1 MQRTLV
7 IIVIVSIAIMAIDG
21 CSEKEDI
28 VGWDKARW
36 GMTLSELEKLYE
48 LEGWVKTEFNRR
60 PLKKQ
65 YEIGGFNFGGNFVFD
80 RRSPSGE
87 LFEINLWSMTE
98 NAKNKDIYEKLMS
111 LYIRKY
117 GKPRTDKEEVTK
129 TGQNKRIAIWNRP
142 SGRVTHRYEYS
153 NLHEMAVCLITYQRA
168 LPEIDKK

>member
-65 YEIGGFNFGGNFVFD
+65 SEIGGFNFGGNFVFD

-117 GKPRTDKEEVTK
+117 GKPDTDKEDDTK
-129 TGQNKRIAIWNRP
+129 TKQHTRELIWNRP
-142 SGRVTHRYEYS
+142 SGRVIYKYDYS
-153 NLHEMAVCLITYQRA
+153 NPHEIAISRITYQKA
-168 LPEIDKK
+168 LLRN